1 MKKRQ
6 TAFIAILVGII
17 VLLVKFFAY
26 SVSNSVALFSDALE
40 SIVNIAASV
49 LMFFSV
55 FISEKPA
62 DQDHNYG
69 HERIENLSCMIEGL
83 LIVAAAVLIVYTA
96 AGRLF
101 AAADLLEVNLGIGIS
116 MLATGMNAGLSL
128 FLARAAKKNGSAALE
143 GDSKHLL
150 SDVISS
156 AGVWLGLFVAEL
168 TGWSIL
174 DPALAFI
181 VAALIVRIGA
191 GLIWSSSTNL
201 MDRSC
206 PKEEKKIIE
215 VLLRHKPNFFDFHEL
230 KTRRHGNRVF
240 SELHLTVLK
249 SLSIEEAHNLADH
262 LEEELKK
269 EMPLIS
275 LTIHLE
281 PAK

>member
-1 MKKRQ
+1 MNKRQ
-6 TAFIAILVGII
+6 TAFIAILVGIV
-17 VLLVKFFAY
+17 VLLVKLFAY
-26 SVSNSVALFSDALE
+26 FVSNSVALFSDALE

-62 DQDHNYG
+62 DEDHNYG

-83 LIVAAAVLIVYTA
+83 LIVAAALLIVYTA

-116 MLATGMNAGLSL
+116 MLATGLNAGLSF
-128 FLARAAKKNGSAALE
+128 FLARAAKKSGSAALE

-156 AGVWLGLFVAEL
+156 VGVWLGLFVAEL

-174 DPALAFI
+174 DPVLAFI

-206 PKEEKKIIE
+206 PKEEKKITE
-215 VLLRHKPNFFDFHEL
+215 VLLRHKPDFFDFHEL
-230 KTRRHGNRVF
+230 KTRRHGTRVF
-240 SELHLTVLK
+240 SELHLTVLG
-249 SLSIEEAHNLADH
+249 SLSVEEAHNLADH
-262 LEEELKK
+262 LEEELKR

>member
-1 MKKRQ
+1 
-6 TAFIAILVGII
+6 
-17 VLLVKFFAY
+17 
-26 SVSNSVALFSDALE
+26 
-40 SIVNIAASV
+40 
-49 LMFFSV
+49 
-55 FISEKPA
+55 
-62 DQDHNYG
+62 
-69 HERIENLSCMIEGL
+69 
-83 LIVAAAVLIVYTA
+83 
-96 AGRLF
+96 
-101 AAADLLEVNLGIGIS
+101 
-116 MLATGMNAGLSL
+116 
-128 FLARAAKKNGSAALE
+128 
-143 GDSKHLL
+143 
-150 SDVISS
+150 
-156 AGVWLGLFVAEL
+156 VAEL

>member
-1 MKKRQ
+1 
-6 TAFIAILVGII
+6 
-17 VLLVKFFAY
+17 
-26 SVSNSVALFSDALE
+26 
-40 SIVNIAASV
+40 
-49 LMFFSV
+49 MFFSV

>member
-1 MKKRQ
+1 MNKRQ
-6 TAFIAILVGII
+6 TAFIAILVGIV
-17 VLLVKFFAY
+17 VLLVKLLAY
-26 SVSNSVALFSDALE
+26 FVSNSVALFSDALE

-49 LMFFSV
+49 LMFCSV

-62 DQDHNYG
+62 DEDHNYG

-83 LIVAAAVLIVYTA
+83 LIVAAALLIVYTA

-116 MLATGMNAGLSL
+116 MLATGLNAGLSF
-128 FLARAAKKNGSAALE
+128 FLARAAKKSGSAALE

-156 AGVWLGLFVAEL
+156 VGVWLGLFVAEL

-174 DPALAFI
+174 DPVLAFV
-181 VAALIVRIGA
+181 VAALVVRIGA

-215 VLLRHKPNFFDFHEL
+215 VLLRHQPNFFDFHEL

-240 SELHLTVLK
+240 SELHLTVLG
-249 SLSIEEAHNLADH
+249 SLSVEEAHNLADH

>member
-1 MKKRQ
+1 M
-6 TAFIAILVGII
+6 AFIAILVGVV
-17 VLLVKFFAY
+17 VLLVKLFAY
-26 SVSNSVALFSDALE
+26 FVSNSVALLSDALE

-62 DQDHNYG
+62 DEDHNYG

-83 LIVAAAVLIVYTA
+83 LIVAAALLIVYTA

-116 MLATGMNAGLSL
+116 MLATGLNAGLSF
-128 FLARAAKKNGSAALE
+128 FLARAAKKSGSAALE

-156 AGVWLGLFVAEL
+156 VGVWLGLFVAEL

-174 DPALAFI
+174 DPVLAFI

-240 SELHLTVLK
+240 SELHLTVLG
-249 SLSIEEAHNLADH
+249 SLSVEEAHNLADH

>member
-1 MKKRQ
+1 MNKRQ
-6 TAFIAILVGII
+6 MAFIAILVGVV
-17 VLLVKFFAY
+17 VLLVKLFAY
-26 SVSNSVALFSDALE
+26 FVSNSVALLSDALE
-40 SIVNIAASV
+40 SIVNIAASI

-62 DQDHNYG
+62 DEDHNYG

-83 LIVAAAVLIVYTA
+83 LIVAAALLIVYTA

-116 MLATGMNAGLSL
+116 MLATGLNAGLSF
-128 FLARAAKKNGSAALE
+128 FLARAAKKSGSAALE

-156 AGVWLGLFVAEL
+156 VGVWLGLFVAEL

-174 DPALAFI
+174 DPVLAFI

-240 SELHLTVLK
+240 SELHLTVLG
-249 SLSIEEAHNLADH
+249 SLSVEDAHDLADH

-269 EMPLIS
+269 EMPLII

>member
-1 MKKRQ
+1 MNKRQ
-6 TAFIAILVGII
+6 TAFIAILVGIV
-17 VLLVKFFAY
+17 VLFVKLFAFF
-26 SVSNSVALFSDALE
+26 VSNSVALLSDALE

-62 DQDHNYG
+62 DEDHNYG

-83 LIVAAAVLIVYTA
+83 LIVAAALLIVYTA
-96 AGRLF
+96 AGRIF

-116 MLATGMNAGLSL
+116 MLATGLNAGLSF
-128 FLARAAKKNGSAALE
+128 FLARAAKKSGSAALE

-156 AGVWLGLFVAEL
+156 VGVWLGLFVAEL

-174 DPALAFI
+174 DPVLAFI

-191 GLIWSSSTNL
+191 GLVWSSSTNL

-206 PKEEKKIIE
+206 PKEEKKIVE
-215 VLLRHKPNFFDFHEL
+215 VLLRHQPNFFDFHEL

-240 SELHLTVLK
+240 SELHLTVLG
-249 SLSIEEAHNLADH
+249 SLSVEEAHDLADH

-275 LTIHLE
+275 LTIPLE
-281 PAK
+281 PAQ

>member
-1 MKKRQ
+1 MKKKQ
-6 TAFIAILVGII
+6 TAFTAILVGII

>member
-6 TAFIAILVGII
+6 TAFIAILIGII

-26 SVSNSVALFSDALE
+26 FVSNSVALFSDALE

-215 VLLRHKPNFFDFHEL
+215 VLLRHKPNFFDYHEL

>member
-1 MKKRQ
+1 MNKRQ
-6 TAFIAILVGII
+6 MAFIAILVGI
-17 VLLVKFFAY
+17 VVVLVKLFAY
-26 SVSNSVALFSDALE
+26 FVSNSVALLSDALE

-62 DQDHNYG
+62 DEDHNYG

-83 LIVAAAVLIVYTA
+83 LIVVAALLIVYTA

-101 AAADLLEVNLGIGIS
+101 ATADLLEVNLGIGIS
-116 MLATGMNAGLSL
+116 MLATGLNAGLSF
-128 FLARAAKKNGSAALE
+128 FLARAAKKSGSAALE

-168 TGWSIL
+168 TGWSVL
-174 DPALAFI
+174 DPVLAFI

-206 PKEEKKIIE
+206 PKEEKKIVE

-240 SELHLTVLK
+240 SELHLTVLE
-249 SLSIEEAHNLADH
+249 SLSVEEAHNLANH

-281 PAK
+281 PEK

>member
-1 MKKRQ
+1 MNKRQ
-6 TAFIAILVGII
+6 TAFTAILVGIV
-17 VLLVKFFAY
+17 VLLVKLFAY
-26 SVSNSVALFSDALE
+26 LVSNSVALLSDALE

-49 LMFFSV
+49 LMFCSV

-62 DQDHNYG
+62 DEDHNYG

-83 LIVAAAVLIVYTA
+83 LIVAAALLIVYTA
-96 AGRLF
+96 AGRIF

-116 MLATGMNAGLSL
+116 MLATGLNAGLSF
-128 FLARAAKKNGSAALE
+128 FLARAAKKSGSAALE

-156 AGVWLGLFVAEL
+156 VGVWLGLFVAEL
-168 TGWSIL
+168 TGWTIL
-174 DPALAFI
+174 DPVLAFI

-240 SELHLTVLK
+240 SELHLTVLG
-249 SLSIEEAHNLADH
+249 SLSVEEAHNLADH

>member
-1 MKKRQ
+1 M
-6 TAFIAILVGII
+6 AFIAILVGVV
-17 VLLVKFFAY
+17 VLLVKLFAY
-26 SVSNSVALFSDALE
+26 FVSNSVALLSDALE
-40 SIVNIAASV
+40 SIVNIAASI

-62 DQDHNYG
+62 DEDHNYG

-83 LIVAAAVLIVYTA
+83 LIVAAALLIVYTA

-116 MLATGMNAGLSL
+116 MLATGLNAGLSF
-128 FLARAAKKNGSAALE
+128 FLARAAKKSGSAALE

-156 AGVWLGLFVAEL
+156 VGVWLGLFVAEL
-168 TGWSIL
+168 TGWTIL
-174 DPALAFI
+174 DPVLAFI

-240 SELHLTVLK
+240 SEMHLTVLG
-249 SLSIEEAHNLADH
+249 SLSVEEAHNLADH